1 MKTIIEKLQYH
12 STEEVKARQAL
23 KALTDKEMG
32 DRIRHR
38 VRAMN
43 NVRAQQQFHSRTGR
57 ERSRLQLLIAK
68 HGGIVAKL
76 QKEGRRA

>member
-1 MKTIIEKLQYH
+1 MKTIIQQLQHH

-23 KALTDKEMG
+23 KALADKEMG
-32 DRIRHR
+32 DSIRHR

-43 NVRAQQQFHSRTGR
+43 NVSAQQQFHSRTGR
-57 ERSRLQLLIAK
+57 ERSRLQLLIAQ